1 MDVWLIGIISLIF
14 ISILFIIWKR
24 AKQIQQTL
32 HQQAQELEIAKKLLL
47 IKDKTTK
54 KHLLTKDKTI
64 KRQKEKLEKLKAEKV
79 ALGAKYHKKLKAAE
93 VKKKNLAQYHHDKKE
108 TRTQKEQ
115 ILEIIGRG
123 PKWLRATRSSKV
135 EYRML

>member
-1 MDVWLIGIISLIF
+1 MDVWLIGIISLFF

-24 AKQIQQTL
+24 ARQIQQTL
-32 HQQAQELEIAKKLLL
+32 HQQTQELEISKKLILT
-47 IKDKTTK
+47 KDKTTK
-54 KHLLTKDKTI
+54 KLILAKDKMI
-64 KRQKEKLEKLKAEKV
+64 KRQKEKVEKLKAEKV
-79 ALGAKYHKKLKAAE
+79 ALGAKYRKKLKAAE
-93 VKKKNLAQYHHDKKE
+93 VKKKNLAKYHHDKKE
-108 TRTQKEQ
+108 IRTQKEQ